1 VSLNLTDRHVAPI
14 HEVFDAC
21 REEAAKRG
29 MRVTGS
35 ELVGL
40 VPLDS
45 MLAAGDHYLTAQGS
59 TTAIPEADRVRAAVL
74 SLGLDEM
81 GPFDASQKVVEYRYR
96 GDPGGLRAMT
106 LLEFADEL
114 SAVSPAP
121 GGGSAA
127 ALAGS
132 LSAALSSMIAA
143 VTHATAG
150 LEEARPAMEST
161 GRRAQAL
168 KDWFLEAVDR
178 DTDAFNGFMEAM
190 RMPRKTGDDM
200 AARDA
205 AMAAASLEATLV
217 PLEMIEHA
225 GDALELALTVAQ
237 EGNPRTV
244 SDAGVAGVCGV
255 AAAEGA
261 SLNVRI
267 NLDDLDGDTAELVE
281 RHDAALARARD
292 LAAQVSEVVEA
303 AL

>member
-1 VSLNLTDRHVAPI
+1 
-14 HEVFDAC
+14 
-21 REEAAKRG
+21 
-29 MRVTGS
+29 
-35 ELVGL
+35 
-40 VPLDS
+40 
-45 MLAAGDHYLTAQGS
+45 
-59 TTAIPEADRVRAAVL
+59 
-74 SLGLDEM
+74 
-81 GPFDASQKVVEYRYR
+81 
-96 GDPGGLRAMT
+96 
-106 LLEFADEL
+106 
-114 SAVSPAP
+114 
-121 GGGSAA
+121 
-127 ALAGS
+127 
-132 LSAALSSMIAA
+132 
-143 VTHATAG
+143 
-150 LEEARPAMEST
+150 MEST
-161 GRRAQAL
+161 GRQAQAL